1 MRRAF
6 SAIIPVVATTRR
18 VPSLGGGS
26 GGEQATIAP
35 RGRAMRAQAVFLPMP
50 FSIILNTQK
59 VKGGLS
65 AASLVP
71 AMPTSTVEDYL
82 KAILQL
88 QGGDDESLVGMG
100 AVATALDVAPGTV
113 TSMVKALAD
122 SGLVAY
128 EPYSG
133 VRLTDA
139 GRQLAARVLRRH
151 RLIELFLVEVLGLDW
166 SQVHPEAERLEHAVS
181 EELVERIDEMLGH
194 PSVDPHG
201 DPIPTRL
208 GEVAEDRRA
217 SLVDCL
223 QRTPLKV
230 ARITD
235 QSAEFLQLVARHG
248 LVPGSGVEVVGR
260 DEAADT
266 VGLRLAD
273 GHELQ
278 LGFRAASKVLVEA

>member
-1 MRRAF
+1 
-6 SAIIPVVATTRR
+6 
-18 VPSLGGGS
+18 
-26 GGEQATIAP
+26 
-35 RGRAMRAQAVFLPMP
+35 MP